1 MKKYIR
7 IREDNMG
14 RTIEAWALIPEPKPL
29 LNDNAQSQSEDTVF
43 PMFLMITSMMFWG
56 ILGIYLGNLLFN

>member
-29 LNDNAQSQSEDTVF
+29 LPVESTKKDSKDMSTLILT
-43 PMFLMITSMMFWG
+43 MSMMGWG
-56 ILGIYLGNLLFN
+56 ILGIYIGKLIF

>member
-14 RTIEAWALIPEPKPL
+14 RTIEMWALSPEPKPL
-29 LNDNAQSQSEDTVF
+29 LPVESTKKDSKDMPTF
-43 PMFLMITSMMFWG
+43 ILTTSMVGWG
-56 ILGIYLGNLLFN
+56 ILGIYIGNLIFN